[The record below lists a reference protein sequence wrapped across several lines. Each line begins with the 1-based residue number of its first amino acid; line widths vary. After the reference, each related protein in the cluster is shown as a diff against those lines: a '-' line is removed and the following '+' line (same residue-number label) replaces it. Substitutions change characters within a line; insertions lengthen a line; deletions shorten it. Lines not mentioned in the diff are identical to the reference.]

1 LKKLQFK
8 TTKHKTMAAT
18 ASEKEPLVQPEAND
32 KGAGVVDMGDV
43 DDTTKVEEDFGTTA
57 AGWTVGGAWEAF
69 VGSNSCPD
77 PLKVFW
83 KENGQKV
90 TPHLGKAQQM
100 LKDNNKVVAMT
111 HGLLC
116 VFYGGCFHTISLIL
130 AFISVYDVSSW
141 WKDVKSL
148 TGNSAPAK
156 SPSKVGG
163 GNTAEP
169 VTPAKAMAVMAST
182 CKFFTVCYAV
192 WFSPFLA
199 AVCVAIAIEPYV
211 TASLESTPKNFAEL
225 QRLNSQTMDKIGMG
239 AVNVNWFK
247 FELVMVLRVALS
259 LVSYLLM
266 PGFFS
271 AIFMGLY
278 GMTVACSTAG
288 QRVDS
293 ALNNGKTFGEV
304 SFKTIILWAVVL
316 IGTFWQSYC
325 GYEASLIQIAVP
337 IGFLV
342 CYSGNISPT
351 YWRRAFFKKKPLK
364 DVEDPHFDSITS
376 NTSTRLPSQSPLK
389 VQNSA
394 KDQ

>member
-1 LKKLQFK
+1 
-8 TTKHKTMAAT
+8 MAAT

-32 KGAGVVDMGDV
+32 NSPVSMFASDTLSKAAPRGESADHSSPFSADKLRRGAGVVDMGDV

-148 TGNSAPAK
+148 TGN
-156 SPSKVGG
+156 
-163 GNTAEP
+163 TAEP

-199 AVCVAIAIEPYV
+199 AVCVAIAIEPYL

-351 YWRRAFFKKKPLK
+351 YW
-364 DVEDPHFDSITS
+364 
-376 NTSTRLPSQSPLK
+376 K